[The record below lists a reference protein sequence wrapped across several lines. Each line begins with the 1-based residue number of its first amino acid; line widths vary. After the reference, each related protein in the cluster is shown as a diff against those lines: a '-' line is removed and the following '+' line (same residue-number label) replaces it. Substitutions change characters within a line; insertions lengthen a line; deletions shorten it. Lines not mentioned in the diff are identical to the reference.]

1 MLKLAK
7 SVVQRIG
14 GEASHGV
21 ALNGR
26 VAKDASALSMPS
38 FFVVTVQLALVL
50 FAMHLFQI
58 ETATGFNRLFPLIL
72 GGFVVHALLPKT
84 FRMPFFVALSVGG
97 IAAIF
102 GYTNTVWLVGIG
114 LALLGMCHLPV
125 AKWIRVSLVAVAGV
139 GLTAL
144 RAGFYSTSWSM
155 AILPVLGSMFMFRM
169 ALYLYDMDAEK
180 KKASIWERLAYFFML
195 PNTVFP
201 FFPIID
207 YIQFRRSYY
216 DRDAITIYQKGVLW
230 MLRGAIHL
238 ILYRV
243 VYYYYTPA
251 VEDVQG
257 LGGVVLFI
265 VSAYML
271 YLRVS
276 GLFHLIIG
284 IMCLFG
290 FNLPETHK
298 QYFLASS
305 FNDYWRRIN
314 IYWKDFMM
322 KLFFYPVYMKTRSW
336 GPTNA
341 LVFST
346 VIVFAFTWLLHSYQW
361 FWLQGDFPLTTVDGV
376 YWGVLGVLVAINS
389 VWEIKKGKARSLSTK
404 QWEWGPVLKLTTK
417 TVVTFVFLALMW
429 SFWSSENVGEWW
441 RVMTA
446 AGDGTALE
454 WGLLLGALAGLFVL
468 LVLKEW
474 LESKNFHIFFD
485 ERKMSFNAVASRTGV
500 MALGLVLIGMPEVH
514 DQLGANSGEFIT
526 SLQETRLN
534 DRDAAIEER
543 GYYEGLMDGRGYTS
557 QLSWSTQRTPPEHW
571 RPIMES
577 ELVED
582 GEGVLIYKLRP
593 NLNSSYK
600 DAAFTTNSAGLR
612 DKEYAL
618 EKDAGTLRI
627 ALLGASYEQGAG
639 VTNQQTFE
647 AVLEDS
653 LNAQNTGDRYSAV
666 EILNFAV
673 GGFSPVQNVTM
684 AQNSMVPF
692 KPDVALYAMYS
703 TEKRRMLMQME
714 NIVQQNRTLPYPFL
728 TELIEKSG
736 AKPEMSKDE
745 IRALLDPY
753 AEDMLAWGFEQI
765 AETCREHGITP
776 VALMM
781 PTTRE
786 LKGIDSEWK
795 GILTKMTNNAG
806 FTLIDMEGAY
816 AGMDELDVAL
826 AAYDQHPNVLGHR
839 LVARRLSEE
848 IASRP
853 ELFNMRTPATQAPT
867 NPNE

>member
-14 GEASHGV
+14 GDASPGV

-26 VAKDASALSMPS
+26 VAKDAPALSLPS
-38 FFVVTVQLALVL
+38 FVIVTLQLAMVL

-72 GGFVVHALLPKT
+72 GGFIVHALLPQAL
-84 FRMPFFVALSVGG
+84 RMPFFVALSFAG
-97 IAAIF
+97 IYTIF
-102 GYTNTVWLVGIG
+102 GLTNTGWLIGIG
-114 LALLGMCHLPV
+114 LVLLAMCHLPI
-125 AKWIRVSLVAVAGV
+125 AKWMRVTIVAIAAA

-144 RAGFYSTSWSM
+144 QAGWYTTDWSV

-180 KKASIWERLAYFFML
+180 KKASLWERLAYFFML

-216 DRDAITIYQKGVLW
+216 DKDPITIYQKGVLW

-238 ILYRV
+238 IIYRI

-251 VEDVQG
+251 VDEVAG

-298 QYFLASS
+298 HYFLAFS

-336 GPTNA
+336 GPVNA

-346 VIVFAFTWLLHSYQW
+346 VVVFGFTWLLHSYQW

-389 VWEIKKGKARSLSTK
+389 VWEIKKGKAKSLNK
-404 QWEWGPVLKLTTK
+404 KKWELGPVLKLTLK
-417 TVVTFVFLALMW
+417 TVVTFLFLALMW
-429 SFWSSENVGEWW
+429 SFWSSEDVHEWW
-441 RVMTA
+441 RVMQEV
-446 AGDGTALE
+446 GNGTAME
-454 WGLLLGALAGLFVL
+454 WGLLGAGLAGLFVL

-474 LESKNFHIFFD
+474 LESKNIHIFFD

-500 MALGLVLIGMPEVH
+500 MALGLILIGTPQVYNQLAPE
-514 DQLGANSGEFIT
+514 SGEFIA
-526 SLQETRLN
+526 SLQESRLN
-534 DRDAAIEER
+534 ARDAAIEER
-543 GYYEGLMDGRGYTS
+543 GYYEGLMDSRSYTS
-557 QLSWSTQRTPPEHW
+557 QLSWSSSQKAPAHW
-571 RPIMES
+571 GPIMES
-577 ELVED
+577 DLVED
-582 GEGVLIYKLRP
+582 GEGVLIYQLKS

-600 DAAFTTNSAGLR
+600 DASFKTNAAGLR

-618 EKDAGTLRI
+618 EKDSTTLRM

-639 VTNQQTFE
+639 VANNQTFE

-653 LNAQNTGDRYSAV
+653 LNAQVAGKPYDAV
-666 EILNFAV
+666 EILNFAI
-673 GGFSPVQNVTM
+673 GGFSPVQNVTV
-684 AQNSMVPF
+684 ASEKMVAF
-692 KPDVALYAMYS
+692 GLDVVMYAMYS
-703 TEKRRMLMQME
+703 TEERRMLMQME
-714 NIVQQNRTLPYPFL
+714 NIVQQGRELPYPFM
-728 TELIEKSG
+728 TDLIEQVG
-736 AKPEMSKDE
+736 AKPEMEKEE
-745 IRALLDPY
+745 IRALLDPHK
-753 AEDMLAWGFEQI
+753 EEVLAWSFEQI
-765 AETCREHGITP
+765 AQTSRENGITP

-786 LKGIDSEWK
+786 IKKGIEPEWK
-795 GILTKMTNNAG
+795 EKLMKMTEAAG
-806 FTLIDMEGAY
+806 FINIDMEGAY
-816 AGMDELDVAL
+816 GEMEELDVAL
-826 AAYDQHPNVLGHR
+826 AVYDQHPNVLGHR
-839 LVARRLSEE
+839 LLARRLSEE
-848 IASRP
+848 IEKRP
-853 ELFNMRTPATQAPT
+853 EVFRIDIGQ
-867 NPNE
+867 

>member
-14 GEASHGV
+14 GESSNGV
-21 ALNGR
+21 ALNGK
-26 VAKDASALSMPS
+26 VAQEDAPSLSVPA
-38 FFVVTVQLALVL
+38 FLVVTLQLGLVL

-58 ETATGFNRLFPLIL
+58 ETATGFNRLFPIIF
-72 GGFVVHALLPKT
+72 GGFIVHAWLPKAL
-84 FRMPFFVALSVGG
+84 RMPFFVALSGAG
-97 IAAIF
+97 IVTIF
-102 GYTNTVWLVGIG
+102 GFSNTAWLVGIG
-114 LALLGMCHLPV
+114 LVLMAMCHLPI
-125 AKWIRVSLVAVAGV
+125 AKWMRVTLVTLAGA

-144 RAGFYSTSWSM
+144 RAGYWETSWSV
-155 AILPVLGSMFMFRM
+155 AILPVLGSMFMFRI

-180 KKASIWERLAYFFML
+180 KKATIWERLAYFFML

-216 DRDAITIYQKGVLW
+216 DKDDITIYQKGVLW

-251 VEDVQG
+251 VEDVEG
-257 LGGVVLFI
+257 LAGVLLFI

-284 IMCLFG
+284 LMCLFG

-322 KLFFYPVYMKTRSW
+322 KLFFYPMYMKTRSW
-336 GPTNA
+336 GPVNA

-346 VIVFAFTWLLHSYQW
+346 VVVFFFTWLLHSYQW
-361 FWLQGDFPLTTVDGV
+361 FWLQGDFPILVVDAV

-389 VWEIKKGKARSLSTK
+389 VWEIKRGKAKNLSTK
-404 QWEWGPVLKLTTK
+404 KWEWSPVLKLTLK

-429 SFWSSENVGEWW
+429 SYWSSDSSSDWW
-441 RVMTA
+441 RVMSQ
-446 AGDGTALE
+446 AGNGTASE
-454 WGLLLGALAGLFVL
+454 WGLLLWGLVGLFVL

-474 LESKNFHIFFD
+474 LESKNIHVFFD
-485 ERKMSFNAVASRTGV
+485 ERKMSFSAVASRTGV
-500 MALGLVLIGMPEVH
+500 MAVGLVLIGMPEVNSK
-514 DQLGANSGEFIT
+514 LGEGPSEYIT

-534 DRDAAIEER
+534 ARDAAIEER
-543 GYYEGLMDGRGYTS
+543 GYYEGLMDGRSYTS
-557 QLSWSTQRTPPEHW
+557 QLSWSNDRKPPEHW

-577 ELVED
+577 DLVED
-582 GEGVLIYKLRP
+582 GEGVVIYQLKS
-593 NLNSSYK
+593 NLESSYK
-600 DAAFTTNSAGLR
+600 DAAFSTNSAGLR

-618 EKDAGTLRI
+618 EKDSTTLRV

-639 VTNQQTFE
+639 VANHQTFE
-647 AVLEDS
+647 NVLEDS
-653 LNAQNTGDRYSAV
+653 LNANSDYRPV
-666 EILNFAV
+666 EILNFAI
-673 GGFSPVQNVTM
+673 GGYSPVQNVTV
-684 AQNSMVPF
+684 AEEKMVQF
-692 KPDVALYAMYS
+692 GPDVALYAMYS

-714 NIVQQNRTLPYPFL
+714 NIVQQNRQLPYPFIS
-728 TELIEKSG
+728 ELIEKSG
-736 AKPEMSKDE
+736 AKPEMSKEE

-753 AEDMLAWGFEQI
+753 AEELLTWSFQQI
-765 AETCREHGITP
+765 AEISRSNGITP

-786 LKGIDSEWK
+786 LKGIDEEWK
-795 GILTKMTNNAG
+795 EKLITMTNEAG

-816 AGMDELDVAL
+816 GEVEELAIAL
-826 AAYDQHPNVLGHR
+826 AVYDQHPNVLGHR
-839 LVARRLSEE
+839 LLARRLLQEME
-848 IASRP
+848 QRN
-853 ELFNMRTPATQAPT
+853 ELFELVSSQ
-867 NPNE
+867 